1 MSKVI
6 LYIGNKLSQHG
17 NTDTSIETLGGFLEE
32 EGYKIYYASS
42 IKNKFF
48 RMFDMILQT
57 IRYSNK
63 IDYVLIDVYST
74 QNFWYAFII
83 SQLCRLLN
91 LKYISKLHGGNLPNR
106 INKSLFCC
114 KLIFNNSYKNIAPS
128 AYLFDV
134 FNDAKFKNLVYIP
147 NTINID
153 NYPFKVRNILG
164 PKLFWVRSFSAI
176 YNPIMAID
184 VLKLLKYDFPDAE
197 LCMVGPDKE
206 NMIDEC
212 KLYAQEFNI
221 EVQFTGKLSKEEW
234 VTLSE
239 AYDVFINTTNFDN
252 TPVSVIEA
260 MALGLPVVSTNVG
273 GIPFMLTNNENALLV
288 DVNDSKGMALAIKK
302 LFSDQTLNI
311 QIISNARKMVEEFD
325 WHNVKEKWFEILK

>member
-1 MSKVI
+1 MKTKL
-6 LYIGNKLSQHG
+6 LYIGNKLALHG

-42 IKNKFF
+42 IKNKVF
-48 RMFDMILQT
+48 RMFDMILKT
-57 IRYSNK
+57 IKYSKK

-83 SQLCRLLN
+83 SQLCRLLK
-91 LKYISKLHGGNLPNR
+91 LKYVSKLHGGNLPSR
-106 INKSLFCC
+106 INKSMFCS

-134 FNDAKFKNLVYIP
+134 FKEAKFKNLVYIP

-153 NYPFKVRNILG
+153 NYPYKVRDISV
-164 PKLFWVRSFSAI
+164 PKLLWVRSFAAI

-184 VLKLLKYDFPDAE
+184 VLRLLKSDFPKAE

-206 NMIDEC
+206 NMISIC
-212 KLYAQEFNI
+212 KLYAKEHNV
-221 EVQFTGKLSKEEW
+221 EVKFTGKLEKDEW
-234 VTLSE
+234 VELSKD
-239 AYDVFINTTNFDN
+239 YNIFINTTNFDN

-260 MALGLPVVSTNVG
+260 MSLGLPVVSTNVG
-273 GIPFMLTNNENALLV
+273 GIPFLLENNVNAILV
-288 DVNDSKGMALAIKK
+288 EINDSKSMALAIKQ
-302 LFSDQTLNI
+302 LILYPNFRNEMVIT
-311 QIISNARKMVEEFD
+311 ARSKVEKFD
-325 WHNVKEKWFEILK
+325 WNYVKNEWFQILK